1 MRILLASD
9 ASKYSEVAARTIST
23 EFRTQGTEVLVLQAV
38 APALYGV
45 PPQMA
50 QGYAPELQDQLK
62 QASESV
68 ERIAETLRK
77 AGFKA
82 ESRVLENEIRSAILD
97 AAHDWK
103 ADLIVLGS
111 HGEKGLREI
120 PDGQRRRIGCSSC
133 RVFRFD
139 CSKARRPKTRTRVIS
154 IIARECQ
161 RQNRLSRSFVSWRAE
176 LRSVFD
182 V

>member
-1 MRILLASD
+1 MKILLASD
-9 ASKYSEVAARTIST
+9 ASKYSEVAARTINA
-23 EFRTQGTEVLVLQAV
+23 EFRTQGTEVLVLQVVQTAV
-38 APALYGV
+38 YGV

-82 ESRVLENEIRSAILD
+82 ESRVLENEIRTAILD
-97 AAHDWK
+97 AARDWN

-111 HGEKGLREI
+111 HGEKGLRKFLMGSVAESVAHHA
-120 PDGQRRRIGCSSC
+120 QCS
-133 RVFRFD
+133 VLIV
-139 CSKARRPKTRTRVIS
+139 RRPEEQRTVL
-154 IIARECQ
+154 A
-161 RQNRLSRSFVSWRAE
+161 
-176 LRSVFD
+176 
-182 V
+182 

>member
-1 MRILLASD
+1 MKILFASD
-9 ASKYSEVAARTIST
+9 ASKHSEVAARTINA
-23 EFRTQGTEVLVLQAV
+23 EFRTQGTEVLVVQVVEPAV
-38 APALYGV
+38 YGV

-82 ESRVLENEIRSAILD
+82 ESRVLENEIRTAILD
-97 AAHDWK
+97 AAQDWN

-111 HGEKGLREI
+111 HGKKGLRKFLMGSVAESVAHHA
-120 PDGQRRRIGCSSC
+120 QCS
-133 RVFRFD
+133 VLIV
-139 CSKARRPKTRTRVIS
+139 RRP
-154 IIARECQ
+154 EDQ
-161 RQNRLSRSFVSWRAE
+161 RAVPA
-176 LRSVFD
+176 
-182 V
+182 

>member
-82 ESRVLENEIRSAILD
+82 ESRVLENEIRTAILD
-97 AAHDWK
+97 AAHDWN
-103 ADLIVLGS
+103 ADLIVIGS
-111 HGEKGLREI
+111 HGEKGLRKFLMGSVAESVARHAQCSVLI
-120 PDGQRRRIGCSSC
+120 VRRPEGQRA
-133 RVFRFD
+133 V
-139 CSKARRPKTRTRVIS
+139 P
-154 IIARECQ
+154 E
-161 RQNRLSRSFVSWRAE
+161 
-176 LRSVFD
+176 
-182 V
+182 